1 MGELPHS
8 EGLPAGHRASGRRIR
23 IIWNPG
29 AGSKA
34 GVPTNRTSPEQMRE
48 VVARFGLGEELVE
61 TTSEEHA
68 VREIRA
74 ALGAGYDVIVGA
86 GGDGTVG
93 LVARQ
98 LIGTDTALG
107 ILPLGSAMNIA
118 RSLEIPREL
127 EAAAEILA
135 SGEVRA
141 IDIGIAIDANG
152 DQTPFFEAGSVGI
165 SAAIFAEAQRIDQG
179 EWGGLLGLLRAI
191 VQYRPRRM
199 ELQLDDESL
208 RTRAM
213 MVVVANGPY
222 IGLGLAFAPRA
233 RLDDGHFDVRLYRH
247 FSRGELIRHM
257 ISILFGRRSYH
268 PKVATYRSARV
279 RVESVHRLPAR
290 ADAHDLGTT
299 PVTFETRPGALR
311 VVVPRG
317 GGSTEGEGST
327 QDAGSTDQEEER

>member
-1 MGELPHS
+1 MGELPQSHGAPS
-8 EGLPAGHRASGRRIR
+8 EHRASGRRIR
-23 IIWNPG
+23 IIWNPN

-34 GVPTNRTSPEQMRE
+34 GVPMNRTSPEQMRE
-48 VVARFGLGEELVE
+48 VMARFGLGEELVE
-61 TTSEEHA
+61 STSEAHSL
-68 VREIRA
+68 REIRD
-74 ALGAGYDVIVGA
+74 ALEGGYDVIVGA

-107 ILPLGSAMNIA
+107 VLPLGSAMNIA

-127 EAAAEILA
+127 EAAAEIVA
-135 SGEVRA
+135 TGDVRA
-141 IDIGIAIDANG
+141 IDVGIAIDARG
-152 DQTPFFEAGSVGI
+152 DATPFFEAGSVGI
-165 SAAIFAEAQRIDQG
+165 SAAVFAEAQRIDRG
-179 EWGGLLGLLRAI
+179 EWNGLLGLIRAI

-199 ELQLDDESL
+199 ELQLDDQAV
-208 RTRAM
+208 RTRAL

-222 IGLGLAFAPRA
+222 IGLGLGFAPHA
-233 RLDDGHFDVRLYRH
+233 RLDDGRFDVRLYRH

-257 ISILFGRRSYH
+257 MSIVGGRRSYH

-290 ADAHDLGTT
+290 ADAHDLGIT

-317 GGSTEGEGST
+317 RRSTH
-327 QDAGSTDQEEER
+327 DAGSTEQEEAR

>member
-1 MGELPHS
+1 
-8 EGLPAGHRASGRRIR
+8 
-23 IIWNPG
+23 
-29 AGSKA
+29 
-34 GVPTNRTSPEQMRE
+34 
-48 VVARFGLGEELVE
+48 LGE
-61 TTSEEHA
+61 
-68 VREIRA
+68 
-74 ALGAGYDVIVGA
+74 GYDVIVGA

-127 EAAAEILA
+127 EAAAEVLA

-141 IDIGIAIDANG
+141 IDVGIATDSKG
-152 DQTPFFEAGSVGI
+152 GTTPFFEAGSVGI
-165 SAAIFAEAQRIDQG
+165 SAAVFAEAQRIDEG
-179 EWGGLLGLLRAI
+179 EWGGLPGLFHAI
-191 VQYRPRRM
+191 LQYRPRRM
-199 ELQLDDESL
+199 ELQLDDQSL

-222 IGLGLAFAPRA
+222 TGIGLAFAPHA
-233 RLDDGHFDVRLYRH
+233 RLDDGRFDVRLYRR
-247 FSRGELIRHM
+247 FSRGELIRHI
-257 ISILFGRRSYH
+257 ISIAAGRRRYH
-268 PKVATYRSARV
+268 PKVETYRSARV
-279 RVESVHRLPAR
+279 RVESVHRLRAR

>member
-1 MGELPHS
+1 MGELAQFPGAPS
-8 EGLPAGHRASGRRIR
+8 EHRASGRRIR
-23 IIWNPG
+23 IIWNPD

-48 VVARFGLGEELVE
+48 LMARFGLGEELVE
-61 TTSEEHA
+61 STSEEHA
-68 VREIRA
+68 MREIRA
-74 ALGAGYDVIVGA
+74 ALEAGYDVIVGA

-141 IDIGIAIDANG
+141 IDIGVAIDAKG
-152 DQTPFFEAGSVGI
+152 DATPFFEAGSVGI
-165 SAAIFAEAQRIDQG
+165 SAAVFAEAQRIDGG
-179 EWGGLLGLLRAI
+179 EWGGLLGLFRAI
-191 VQYRPRRM
+191 LQYRPRRM
-199 ELQLDDESL
+199 ELQLDDQSV

-222 IGLGLAFAPRA
+222 TGIGLAFAPHA
-233 RLDDGHFDVRLYRH
+233 RLDDGLFDVRLYRH
-247 FSRGELIRHM
+247 FSRGELIRHV
-257 ISILFGRRSYH
+257 ISIVGGRRRYH

-290 ADAHDLGTT
+290 ADSHDLGTT
-299 PVTFETRPGALR
+299 PVTYETRPGALR
-311 VVVPRG
+311 VIVPRAG
-317 GGSTEGEGST
+317 ATTHDARSTRK
-327 QDAGSTDQEEER
+327 EEER